1 MYKIKSF
8 FRKLFR
14 VFSAFKL
21 IWNCEEW
28 DYSFTL
34 ELLRWRLERCIKYFE
49 RSPYAEGNNERAQ
62 EMKEVLRAIDEY
74 FNPCYSP
81 EPFDVSYVMV
91 PTEDGF
97 SRLMT
102 LNKETK
108 QALTAEEEEQYS
120 DYLIAS
126 QKYEIEDCW
135 NKIWDLIKEHGQG
148 WWE

>member
-1 MYKIKSF
+1 MFRIKRF

-14 VFSAFKL
+14 VFSALKV

-34 ELLRWRLERCIKYFE
+34 ELLKWRLERCVKYFK
-49 RSPYAEGNNERAQ
+49 RSPYAEGNNKRAQ

-74 FNPCYSP
+74 FDPSLKP
-81 EPFDVSYVMV
+81 EPFDVSHVLV

-102 LNKETK
+102 INKETK
-108 QALTAEEEEQYS
+108 QALTEEEEEQYS
-120 DYLIAS
+120 QYLKAS
-126 QKYEIEDCW
+126 FKYESEDCW

-148 WWE
+148 WWD